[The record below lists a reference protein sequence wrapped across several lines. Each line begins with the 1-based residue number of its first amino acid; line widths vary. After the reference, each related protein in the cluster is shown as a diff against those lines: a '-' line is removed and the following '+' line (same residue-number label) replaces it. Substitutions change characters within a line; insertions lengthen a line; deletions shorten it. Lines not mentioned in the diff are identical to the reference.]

1 MSWRE
6 MRVTVLASRLS
17 RLLPHRFR
25 RDDKGTTAVEFGM
38 VAVPFMMMLFGIIA
52 IGLYFH
58 TVFALEN
65 AVERASRQFRTGQ
78 AQQAN
83 LTPDQFKTSLC
94 TYLPSNIACDAKL
107 QVNVKSYPDS
117 ASITNASLPQC
128 RTGGNALNTTT
139 EYNAGGANVIYL
151 VWVCYK
157 WDLAAKLPYLTF
169 PGALADNSLLIQAAT
184 TFKTEP
190 YTN

>member
-6 MRVTVLASRLS
+6 MRVTVLAPRLA
-17 RLLPHRFR
+17 RLMPRRFR
-25 RDDKGTTAVEFGM
+25 RDEKGTTAVEFGL

-65 AVERASRQFRTGQ
+65 AVERSSRQFRTGQ
-78 AQQAN
+78 AQQAG
-83 LTPDQFKTSLC
+83 LTPEQFKTSLC
-94 TYLPSNIACDAKL
+94 THLPSNIACDAKL

-117 ASITNASLPQC
+117 ASITAASLPQC
-128 RTGGNALNTTT
+128 RTAGGALNTTT
-139 EYNAGGANVIYL
+139 EYNAGGASVVYL

-157 WDLAAKLPYLTF
+157 WDLAVKLPFVTF
-169 PGALADNSLLIQAAT
+169 PGALSDGSLLIQAAT